1 MIDQLDLFY
10 ESLPDTVLVLP
21 EKGGPTFIRRKPHAV
36 QYPWLAPHFENVHY
50 LIVDVDRRVTP
61 YEIYDA
67 HLPEPNIISLNRQSG
82 HAQYFWHLEDPVY
95 AWPSQRKNDS
105 YRFYKAIQEGFR
117 ASLKGDADFTNYVAK
132 NPLHKHWETHSA
144 YQESYQLHELADWVD
159 LQQHRQVR
167 SRRDL
172 DHAPGRNNFLFDE
185 LRHWAYRRYEDAR
198 RHAYASWEDQCMVRA
213 MALNTFQE
221 PLSLSEVRS
230 VARSVAKF
238 VYYSYTPHI
247 HRGRD
252 QELITDEMD
261 AIERQRLAAERTNSA
276 RKDATATKIQSAV
289 AQLQQQGKRVT
300 KAAVARLAEV
310 DRKTVSRFPH
320 LLL

>member
-1 MIDQLDLFY
+1 
-10 ESLPDTVLVLP
+10 
-21 EKGGPTFIRRKPHAV
+21 
-36 QYPWLAPHFENVHY
+36 
-50 LIVDVDRRVTP
+50 
-61 YEIYDA
+61 
-67 HLPEPNIISLNRQSG
+67 
-82 HAQYFWHLEDPVY
+82 
-95 AWPSQRKNDS
+95 
-105 YRFYKAIQEGFR
+105 
-117 ASLKGDADFTNYVAK
+117 
-132 NPLHKHWETHSA
+132 
-144 YQESYQLHELADWVD
+144 
-159 LQQHRQVR
+159 
-167 SRRDL
+167 
-172 DHAPGRNNFLFDE
+172 
-185 LRHWAYRRYEDAR
+185 
-198 RHAYASWEDQCMVRA
+198 MVRA